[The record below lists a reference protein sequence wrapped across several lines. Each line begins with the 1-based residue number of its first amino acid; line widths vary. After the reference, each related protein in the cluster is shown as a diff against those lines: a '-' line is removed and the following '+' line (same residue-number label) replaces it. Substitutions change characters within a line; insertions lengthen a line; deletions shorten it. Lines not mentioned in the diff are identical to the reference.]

1 MYVHSALAVQ
11 LTSIHTKDMI
21 QGFQL
26 VHFPEI
32 VLWTLLEF
40 VSVQEVSKA
49 FLENCQVI
57 NSIFCFDPRR
67 MCLSQLS
74 VPASCYIP
82 DVEAF
87 GDRGASE
94 EPRIQN

>member
-11 LTSIHTKDMI
+11 LTNIHTKDMI

-32 VLWTLLEF
+32 VLWTLLDF
-40 VSVQEVSKA
+40 VSVQEVSKTT
-49 FLENCQVI
+49 LEYCQVI
-57 NSIFCFDPRR
+57 NSIFCFDPCR
-67 MCLSQLS
+67 MCLSQLA
-74 VPASCYIP
+74 VPASCYFP

-87 GDRGASE
+87 GDRGTSE